1 MSVKHGYPVRVEHGK
16 LVQVD
21 HGNPLPIEHG
31 KPVAVEHGSPVLVPI
46 IHIPLYLRVTL
57 LSKTIAST
65 EPSLGCPILGKSFS
79 LRKVVVG
86 DGYEDT
92 ALCGGGG
99 VGGRGWSQVNMY

>member
-1 MSVKHGYPVRVEHGK
+1 MP
-16 LVQVD
+16 VD
-21 HGNPLPIEHG
+21 HGNPV
-31 KPVAVEHGSPVLVPI
+31 PVPTN
-46 IHIPLYLRVTL
+46 HIPLHLRVTL

-65 EPSLGCPILGKSFS
+65 EQSLSCAILGDSFS